1 MAVWVK
7 LMTNGQCLNGTVPS
21 VGLLRQRGAEGG
33 ETNFQVLLETTVIHH
48 HWSTVWCGAGEQL
61 SLLTLHG
68 DLDDA
73 VLLAHIIAGGA
84 LVKTCTVL
92 RQVPQGDDL
101 WILQICR
108 RDT

>member
-1 MAVWVK
+1 
-7 LMTNGQCLNGTVPS
+7 MTNGHCFNGTETS
-21 VGLLRQRGAEGG
+21 VVLLRRRGVERGK
-33 ETNFQVLLETTVIHH
+33 NNVQVLLETTVIHH
-48 HWSTVWCGAGEQL
+48 HHSMVWCGAGEQL

-73 VLLAHIIAGGA
+73 VLLANVIAGSA
-84 LVKTCTVL
+84 LVDTCTVL

-108 RDT
+108 RDR